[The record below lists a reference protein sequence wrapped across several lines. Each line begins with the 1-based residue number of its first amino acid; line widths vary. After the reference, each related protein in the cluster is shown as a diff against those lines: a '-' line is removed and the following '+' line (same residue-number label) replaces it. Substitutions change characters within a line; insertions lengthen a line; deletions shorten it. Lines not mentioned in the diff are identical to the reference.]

1 MNDTIKERAIS
12 LAKAIAES
20 EEYINFLDKE
30 DALKKDEKAQSLLA
44 EFQEKQQ
51 EFISKRLMGEVDEEL
66 LSSLTELQAR
76 LNELN
81 SVKEFMDAYTKFVD
95 LLGKVGD
102 LISEQL
108 EFDFGEVQRESADHL
123 HRSTF

>member
-1 MNDTIKERAIS
+1 MNDTIREKAIS

-20 EEYINFLDKE
+20 EEYINFLNKE
-30 DALKKDEKAQSLLA
+30 EALKKDERAQILLA

-66 LSSLTELQAR
+66 LSSLTELQAK
-76 LNELN
+76 LNELD
-81 SVKEFMDAYTKFVD
+81 SVKEFMDAYTKLVD

-108 EFDFGEVQRESADHL
+108 EFDFGEAYR
-123 HRSTF
+123 T

>member
-1 MNDTIKERAIS
+1 MNDVIREKAIS

-20 EEYINFLDKE
+20 EEYVNFLSKE
-30 DALKKDEKAQSLLA
+30 DALKKDEQAQSLLV

-66 LSSLTELQAR
+66 LSSLTELQAK
-76 LNELN
+76 LNELD
-81 SVKEFMDAYTKFVD
+81 SVKEFMDAYTKLVN
-95 LLGKVGD
+95 LLGQVGD

-108 EFDFGEVQRESADHL
+108 EFDFGEAYR
-123 HRSTF
+123 T

>member
-51 EFISKRLMGEVDEEL
+51 EFVSKRLMGEVDEVL
-66 LSSLTELQAR
+66 LNSLTELQAR

-108 EFDFGEVQRESADHL
+108 GFDFGEAYR
-123 HRSTF
+123 T